1 MVVLQN
7 HDLENR
13 EKLFEQFEAECENT
27 FVEDGDAKI
36 PVSVARGITLFD
48 SEKDSNFA
56 DVFKRADDAMYE
68 NKSKIKA
75 TLG

>member
-1 MVVLQN
+1 MRVMTISTN
-7 HDLENR
+7 
-13 EKLFEQFEAECENT
+13 LFEQFEIECKNT

-36 PVSVARGITLFD
+36 PVSIASGIAMFD
-48 SEKDSNFA
+48 SEKDLHFA

-75 TLG
+75 ALAKVL